1 MTLRR
6 SFTILDALLL
16 VASTAIGLAL
26 CVSFSRV
33 IDPFPMP
40 PMPPPPVIQAPAL
53 INIPSRRV
61 GEYCR
66 YMSFFLVVWTPTVLF
81 MRLRKP
87 RPRLRFIGRYCGTS
101 ACVAVLAVLFSDT
114 VRVLLNHGAL
124 AARGAD
130 SSVAE
135 ADGPFEIIKNLSGT
149 AGLAII
155 AAWCVLALIRRLQFD
170 RGWIE
175 MSGLLLATSWI
186 VLPIFEDLLTIAT
199 LVW

>member
-1 MTLRR
+1 MTPRR

-16 VASTAIGLAL
+16 VASTALGLAL

-33 IDPFPMP
+33 IDPFPIP
-40 PMPPPPVIQAPAL
+40 PMPPPPVVHAPAL
-53 INIPSRRV
+53 IDIPSLRV
-61 GEYCR
+61 HEYCR
-66 YMSFFLVVWTPTVLF
+66 FFSFFLVVWTPTVLL

-114 VRVLLNHGAL
+114 VRVLLKYGAL
-124 AARGAD
+124 AARGAG

-135 ADGPFEIIKNLSGT
+135 PEDPFDIIGNLSRT

-155 AAWCVLALIRRLQFD
+155 AAWCVLALIRRLRFD

-175 MSGLLLATSWI
+175 MFGLIVATSWI
-186 VLPIFEDLLTIAT
+186 ILPILEDLLTIAT
-199 LVW
+199 YVW